1 MPYPTCA
8 IDGALANLVFQ
19 APGNDSGMSSQLS
32 KEDTDNTPAHVI
44 YQSSSRRAPRLWL
57 GTSVRASI
65 RKNHMQQKRKTSAG
79 ARAKQPSLKPSPK
92 PRLGA
97 NGQVEPVIDYM
108 DHAPVHPLYVMTDG
122 LFRPIQHGTRA
133 AGIQAANFAIRN
145 GDSAI
150 RVDCAWK
157 SEQVLD
163 ITDQL
168 VLYHLCQ
175 LAATPGEHRRIVD
188 KKRDPDE
195 YAVALSVIKN
205 QCVKA
210 SNSIPHSLEDSLTP
224 STLVAVFATIPALAR
239 GIGMTATGPNTQVV
253 TNSLRRLAKTS
264 CEVTLYH
271 PGVSG
276 PLGTF
281 SYRLLTAIRLEEGP
295 ILAQVTLNPELS
307 AGCVSRIGVNWINMR
322 EQRMLQSKPAR
333 RLHAWFSAWAFSGE
347 VRKIKLETLLSHVW
361 GTEECTAS
369 AKKSRIRT
377 LKEAVQAIGALP
389 GWVCWFN
396 DADRMVRVRKPRF
409 VGSPDED
416 VVTPTADVVTEA
428 PSVAT
433 DTMGV
438 VTEPDHKAE
447 PNAGA
452 ASEAFEALI

>member
-1 MPYPTCA
+1 
-8 IDGALANLVFQ
+8 
-19 APGNDSGMSSQLS
+19 
-32 KEDTDNTPAHVI
+32 
-44 YQSSSRRAPRLWL
+44 
-57 GTSVRASI
+57 
-65 RKNHMQQKRKTSAG
+65 MQQKRKAPAG

-150 RVDCAWK
+150 RVDCVWK

-163 ITDQL
+163 ITDQM

-175 LAATPGEHRRIVD
+175 LAATPGEHRRVVD
-188 KKRDPDE
+188 KKRDPEE
-195 YAVALSVIKN
+195 YAVALSVIN
-205 QCVKA
+205 YECVNAAK
-210 SNSIPHSLEDSLTP
+210 SIPHSLEDSVTP
-224 STLVAVFATIPALAR
+224 STLVAVVATIPALAR

-253 TNSLRRLAKTS
+253 THSLRRLAKVT

-271 PGVSG
+271 PGVRVG

-281 SYRLLTAIRLEEGP
+281 SYCLLKAIRLEEGP

-307 AGCVSRIGVNWINMR
+307 AGCVSRSGVNWINMR
-322 EQRMLQSKPAR
+322 EQRLLQSKPAR
-333 RLHAWFSAWAFSGE
+333 RLHAWLSAWAFSGE
-347 VRKIKLETLLSHVW
+347 VRKIKLETLLPHVW

-377 LKEAVQAIGALP
+377 LKEAVQAIAELP
-389 GWVCWFN
+389 GWVCLLN

-416 VVTPTADVVTEA
+416 VVTPTADVVTET

-438 VTEPDHKAE
+438 VTEPGDVAE

-452 ASEAFEALI
+452 ASEAIEALI

>member
-1 MPYPTCA
+1 
-8 IDGALANLVFQ
+8 
-19 APGNDSGMSSQLS
+19 
-32 KEDTDNTPAHVI
+32 
-44 YQSSSRRAPRLWL
+44 
-57 GTSVRASI
+57 
-65 RKNHMQQKRKTSAG
+65 MQQKRKAPAG
-79 ARAKQPSLKPSPK
+79 ARTKQPSLKPSPK

-150 RVDCAWK
+150 RVDCVWK

-163 ITDQL
+163 ITDQM

-175 LAATPGEHRRIVD
+175 LAATPGEHRRVVD
-188 KKRDPDE
+188 KKRDPEE
-195 YAVALSVIKN
+195 YAVALSGIKN
-205 QCVKA
+205 QCVNAAK
-210 SNSIPHSLEDSLTP
+210 SIPHSLEDSVTP
-224 STLVAVFATIPALAR
+224 SALVTVFVTIPALAR

-253 TNSLRRLAKTS
+253 THSLRRLAKVT

-271 PGVSG
+271 PGVRGG

-281 SYRLLTAIRLEEGP
+281 SYCLLSAIRLEEGP

-307 AGCVSRIGVNWINMR
+307 AGCVSRSGVNWINMR
-322 EQRMLQSKPAR
+322 EQRLLQSKPAR
-333 RLHAWFSAWAFSGE
+333 RLHAWLSAWAFSGE
-347 VRKIKLETLLSHVW
+347 VRKIKLETLLPHVW

-377 LKEAVQAIGALP
+377 LKEAVQAIAGLP
-389 GWVCWFN
+389 GWVCLLN

-433 DTMGV
+433 DTIGV
-438 VTEPDHKAE
+438 VAEPGDVAK

-452 ASEAFEALI
+452 DSKAVEALI

>member
-1 MPYPTCA
+1 
-8 IDGALANLVFQ
+8 
-19 APGNDSGMSSQLS
+19 
-32 KEDTDNTPAHVI
+32 
-44 YQSSSRRAPRLWL
+44 
-57 GTSVRASI
+57 
-65 RKNHMQQKRKTSAG
+65 MQQKRKTPAG
-79 ARAKQPSLKPSPK
+79 ARTKQPSLKPSPK

-97 NGQVEPVIDYM
+97 NGQIEPVIDYI

-133 AGIQAANFAIRN
+133 AGIQAANSAIRN
-145 GDSAI
+145 GASKI
-150 RVDCAWK
+150 RVDCVWK

-175 LAATPGEHRRIVD
+175 LAATPGEHRHVVD

-195 YAVALSVIKN
+195 YAVALSVIN
-205 QCVKA
+205 YECVTAAK
-210 SNSIPHSLEDSLTP
+210 SIPHSLEDSLTP
-224 STLVAVFATIPALAR
+224 STLVAVIATVPVLAR
-239 GIGMTATGPNTQVV
+239 GIGMTATGPNTEVV
-253 TNSLRRLAKTS
+253 THSLRRLAKTT

-271 PGVSG
+271 PGVRD

-281 SYRLLTAIRLEEGP
+281 SYRLLSAIRLEEGP

-307 AGCVSRIGVNWINMR
+307 AGCVSRSGVNWLNMR
-322 EQRMLQSKPAR
+322 EQRLLQSKPAR
-333 RLHAWFSAWAFSGE
+333 RLHAWLSAWAFTGE
-347 VRKIKLETLLSHVW
+347 VRKIKLDTLLPHVW

-369 AKKSRIRT
+369 AKKSRMRT
-377 LKEAVQAIGALP
+377 LKDAVQAIAELP
-389 GWVCWFN
+389 GWVCLLN

-416 VVTPTADVVTEA
+416 VVTTTADVVTET

-438 VTEPDHKAE
+438 VTEPGDVAE

-452 ASEAFEALI
+452 TSERVEALI